1 MPVISG
7 SQHSTQTKHSTIL
20 SKADVIANIQTCHQN
35 NKSTPKFSTMKT
47 NIDCVKPG
55 FTSSSPN
62 LPVNHLH
69 SVATEL
75 FPIHRNICD
84 RLISSSPYSKTFFI
98 TCSHT
103 PCRLASCSS
112 LHAVTALL
120 LIYCLMQNH
129 Q

>member
-1 MPVISG
+1 MPVIIG
-7 SQHSTQTKHSTIL
+7 CQHSTQTKHSTIL
-20 SKADVIANIQTCHQN
+20 SKAEVRANIQTCHQN
-35 NKSTPKFSTMKT
+35 NKSTPKSSTMKT
-47 NIDCVKPG
+47 NIDSVKPG

-69 SVATEL
+69 SATTEL
-75 FPIHRNICD
+75 FPIHRNICHH
-84 RLISSSPYSKTFFI
+84 LISSSPYSKTFFI

-103 PCRLASCSS
+103 PYWLASSSS

-129 Q
+129 H